1 MFVQHPC
8 RKNTFRWT
16 PDSIIWRNAV
26 MMTSYNMNMTSSEVI
41 LDKKYWCNHIVEAG
55 DLRNIYFRNRAWAS
69 TKIAWSNVFLGHFYG
84 RIWRNPVTMTS
95 YNVNMTSSEVIL
107 DKKYWYNHIIETRDL
122 RNVFFRDERWTN
134 MKIEG
139 SDFFLGHFY
148 GKLWRN
154 AILMNYH
161 DVISAMT
168 SLWHFCGNRR
178 YQQTSYFG
186 SGGGE
191 LHH

>member
-1 MFVQHPC
+1 MLAQARF
-8 RKNTFRWT
+8 RKYIFRRSPAST
-16 PDSIIWRNAV
+16 IWLYQYFLSRITSDDV
-26 MMTSYNMNMTSSEVI
+26 IFILYDVIMTAFVI
-41 LDKKYWCNHIVEAG
+41 LLSPESTEMYF
-55 DLRNIYFRNRAWAS
+55 FRNGCWTNMS
-69 TKIAWSNVFLGHFYG
+69 IEWSNVFLGHFYG

-107 DKKYWYNHIIETRDL
+107 DKKYWYNHIIETGDL
-122 RNVFFRDERWTN
+122 RNVFFRDGRWTN